1 MKGICPNCE
10 GMRELELIKKV
21 EEIVVRGEPII
32 VEVEY
37 LKCTVCG
44 IEFNNPESTKDPLE
58 DAYRLYRQQHS
69 MLQPDKI
76 KELREQY
83 GLNQQEMSALLGW
96 GGATLSRYE
105 NGALQDD
112 AHETILR
119 LIQEPHNLLELV
131 EQRPDVLSEK
141 KRERILALLN
151 EIISSQEKP
160 IAILLQNR
168 FGTYESTEFSG
179 YRPLDVHKLFNALI
193 FFCKGDRVP
202 KTKLN
207 KLAWYADF
215 LHFNKYTVSITGVQ
229 YAHLPYG
236 PAPDHYDFYLA
247 ALQDEDEKAVFVEEV
262 AFPEYIGEYFI
273 AIKEPD
279 LSLFSTSE
287 LKILT
292 MIKEYFSTINAKKI
306 SDQSHQEKGYK
317 ETKNGDLISY
327 DYAKYLTLIA
337 E

>member
-10 GMRELELIKKV
+10 EMRKLELIKSI
-21 EEIVVRGEPII
+21 EEIVVRGEPIN

-37 LKCTVCG
+37 LRCTVCG
-44 IEFNNPESTKDPLE
+44 SKFNDPESDRDPLE
-58 DAYRLYRQQHS
+58 DAYRIYRLQHG
-69 MLQPDKI
+69 MLQPEKI

-83 GLNQQEMSALLGW
+83 GLNQQELSAILGW

-131 EQRPDVLSEK
+131 EQKPEVLSEK
-141 KRERILALLN
+141 KRERLLALLD
-151 EIISSQEKP
+151 EIISTQEKP

-168 FGTYESTEFSG
+168 FGTYEPNELSG
-179 YRPLDVHKLFNALI
+179 YRLLDITKLFNALI

-215 LHFNKYTVSITGVQ
+215 LHFNRYTVSITGCQ

-236 PAPDHYDFYLA
+236 PAPDHYEFYLA
-247 ALQDEDEKAVFVEEV
+247 ALQDEEKAVSVEEV
-262 AFPEYIGEYFI
+262 SFPEYIGEYLI
-273 AIKEPD
+273 AIREPD

-292 MIKEYFSTINAKKI
+292 MVKEFFADFNAKKI
-306 SDQSHQEKGYK
+306 SEQSHQEKGYQ

-327 DYAKYLTLIA
+327 EYAKYLTVMT